1 LSEQAIQILTQVIM
15 ESQYLKYVDL
25 SWCKTVKR
33 TWTHFFDKVKNN
45 TKLRSL
51 GLASNGLFENDS
63 QTLQNLVTFIK
74 KNISLQHLDLTAT
87 GLTK

>member
-1 LSEQAIQILTQVIM
+1 M
-15 ESQYLKYVDL
+15 ESHYLKYVDL

-33 TWTHFFDKVKNN
+33 TWTHFFDKVKSN

-74 KNISLQHLDLTAT
+74 KNTSLQHLDLTAT